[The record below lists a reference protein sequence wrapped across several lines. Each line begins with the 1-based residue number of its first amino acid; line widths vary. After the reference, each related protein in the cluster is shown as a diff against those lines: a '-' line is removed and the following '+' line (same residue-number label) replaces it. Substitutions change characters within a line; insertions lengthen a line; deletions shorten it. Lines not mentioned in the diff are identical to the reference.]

1 MSKSKSGYRRVKW
14 LFGKEI
20 EVPDEWIKTN
30 LNAVCRSVRDG
41 THTPP
46 RRTSSGIPLLSAQNI
61 MNNGIN
67 WKEHFSYISKYD
79 FEQITKNNKISI
91 NDILIT
97 IVGTIGRVCVAQ
109 NNNEFTVQR
118 SVAILK
124 LRDSIVPQ
132 FLNYYMQSLWFI
144 QIIQQ
149 KSSGVAQKGVYL
161 NDLKQIKIFYP
172 DSKIEQKKIASIL
185 SGVDALIESTQK
197 VIEKTERLKKG
208 LMQKLLTK
216 GIGHT
221 KFKKTKWLFGKE
233 IEIPQ
238 EWNVT
243 RLIEQCIQKP
253 KYGAG
258 ESAIEKD
265 LKLPRYIRITDL
277 NDDGS
282 LRNKEWKS
290 IKENAAK
297 DYLLNYNDILF
308 ARTGATVGKSYLYTG
323 EDGRCAFAGYLIK
336 FQPDQTKLNSKFLFH
351 YIHSIYYWKYI
362 KSIQT
367 WGVQPNINAEQYSNL
382 LILLPPIH
390 EQQKIASIL
399 SGVDAYIQKN
409 QEYKKKMEL
418 LKKGLMQKLLT
429 GQIRV
434 KVDH

>member
-1 MSKSKSGYRRVKW
+1 MAKPRSKFKKTKW

-20 EVPDEWIKTN
+20 EVPEEWKLERLGNVCKIRKSSSISSDLYIGLEHIGQGNN
-30 LNAVCRSVRDG
+30 LTESTGNV
-41 THTPP
+41 
-46 RRTSSGIPLLSAQNI
+46 
-61 MNNGIN
+61 
-67 WKEHFSYISKYD
+67 
-79 FEQITKNNKISI
+79 
-91 NDILIT
+91 
-97 IVGTIGRVCVAQ
+97 
-109 NNNEFTVQR
+109 NEFTSTKNTFSQGDV
-118 SVAILK
+118 LYGK
-124 LRDSIVPQ
+124 LRPLLNKVWLATESGYCSTDILPLVPTNKILSQ
-132 FLNYYMQSLWFI
+132 ILLFVLTNHDFLWYAVGTSAGTKMPRTSWSDMKKFPVVLSNI
-144 QIIQQ
+144 QEQQ
-149 KSSGVAQKGVYL
+149 
-161 NDLKQIKIFYP
+161 
-172 DSKIEQKKIASIL
+172 KIASIL

-197 VIEKTERLKKG
+197 VIEKMERLKKG

-409 QEYKKKMEL
+409 QKYKKKMEL

-434 KVDH
+434 KVNH

>member
-1 MSKSKSGYRRVKW
+1 MLVLNENNVVKIPRRGYKLVKSLFGQYEEIPEEWDFSELGKHCTFFVPMRNKPKKFDGHIPWLRIEDLDGKFVSETKSGQYVTSNTVKEMK
-14 LFGKEI
+14 LRIYPIGTILCSCSATIGVCAITKRELITNQTFIGIFPNCRINNEYLYYYLSTQKNNL
-20 EVPDEWIKTN
+20 IKI
-30 LNAVCRSVRDG
+30 G
-41 THTPP
+41 
-46 RRTSSGIPLLSAQNI
+46 SGSTIL
-61 MNNGIN
+61 
-67 WKEHFSYISKYD
+67 YISRKK
-79 FEQITKNNKISI
+79 FEAFPI
-91 NDILIT
+91 NLPLI
-97 IVGTIGRVCVAQ
+97 Q
-109 NNNEFTVQR
+109 E
-118 SVAILK
+118 
-124 LRDSIVPQ
+124 
-132 FLNYYMQSLWFI
+132 
-144 QIIQQ
+144 QQ
-149 KSSGVAQKGVYL
+149 
-161 NDLKQIKIFYP
+161 
-172 DSKIEQKKIASIL
+172 KIASIL
-185 SGVDALIESTQK
+185 SGVDALIESTQHI
-197 VIEKTERLKKG
+197 IEKTERLKKG
-208 LMQKLLTK
+208 LMQKLLTR

-221 KFKKTKWLFGKE
+221 KFKKAKWLFGKE

-253 KYGAG
+253 EYGAG

-297 DYLLNYNDILF
+297 DYLLNNNDILF
-308 ARTGATVGKSYLYTG
+308 ARTGATVGKSYLYAD
-323 EDGRCAFAGYLIK
+323 EDGRCAFAGYLIR

-367 WGVQPNINAEQYSNL
+367 WGVQPNVNAEQYSNL
-382 LILLPPIH
+382 LILLSPIH

-409 QEYKKKMEL
+409 QQYKKRLEK

-434 KVDH
+434 KV